1 VSHQKLYDFS
11 RTQKLMTAMQSPK
24 LQVAQRRRRQGP
36 FRFGIMIAASEKLFS
51 MVGVDVFLAEGM
63 SEQSQR

>member
-1 VSHQKLYDFS
+1 
-11 RTQKLMTAMQSPK
+11 MTAMQSPK

>member
-1 VSHQKLYDFS
+1 
-11 RTQKLMTAMQSPK
+11 MTAMQSPK

-36 FRFGIMIAASEKLFS
+36 FRSGIMIAASKKWFS